1 MIYRIRLGT
10 FTKRQQILKKQRK
23 HWTNSTEKHKYA
35 SSIRKYWVNI
45 SVIAYFIQKFFRN
58 CIFIENKCIKALQ
71 KVKSSGIS
79 AFPGWSFVN
88 PLPSICCLLHSW
100 YRASTFAG

>member
-10 FTKRQQILKKQRK
+10 FTKRQQILKKQGK

-58 CIFIENKCIKALQ
+58 CIFIENKCIKDGSECEVVGHFGL
-71 KVKSSGIS
+71 
-79 AFPGWSFVN
+79 
-88 PLPSICCLLHSW
+88 
-100 YRASTFAG
+100 AGLVLRESLA